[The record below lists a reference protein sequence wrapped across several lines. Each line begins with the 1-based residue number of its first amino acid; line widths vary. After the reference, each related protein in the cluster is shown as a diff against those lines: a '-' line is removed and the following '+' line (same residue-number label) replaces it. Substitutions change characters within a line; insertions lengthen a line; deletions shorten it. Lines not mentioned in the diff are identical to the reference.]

1 MRAKTNVKC
10 TSYTPMGIVLK
21 FILDDIGWVC
31 MFGRK
36 HNTEWKDGAIRVP
49 ASTRRAVDWLL
60 LMLFL
65 GGR

>member
-1 MRAKTNVKC
+1 
-10 TSYTPMGIVLK
+10 MGIVLK
-21 FILDDIGWVC
+21 FILDDIGSVC